1 MLVQLAIRIDFI
13 DEQTTTKLLE
23 SLSNSSS
30 KFIVWQEISKISKK
44 KHYHIYME
52 AETNIKLDSYMKKI
66 RRQFKNENYQSSQFC
81 VQKCKNIKKYMVYI
95 AKDGVHL
102 PIYTIEYT
110 DDQINSFKK
119 QSMAITNDKKL
130 PIYKK
135 LYNRWMELD
144 ESDQPKP
151 DLYSFI
157 ADTLVLE
164 FDKFCRKS
172 QIIDYAVYI
181 QIRQNQGKNTRTI
194 LNDEY
199 GLMDWNDYNSKKR
212 EQNYKQLV
220 ENQEYGDSEDDHEI
234 EI

>member
-1 MLVQLAIRIDFI
+1 MLVQLAIRIDYI
-13 DEQTTTKLLE
+13 DENTTTNILE
-23 SLSNSSS
+23 SLSNSSL
-30 KFIVWQEISKISKK
+30 KFIVSQEISKISKK

-52 AETNIKLDSYMKKI
+52 AEINIKLDSYMKKI
-66 RRQFKNENYQSSQFC
+66 RRQFKNYNYQQPQFC
-81 VQKCKNIKKYMVYI
+81 VQKCKNIKKYMIYLV
-95 AKDGVHL
+95 KDGIIL
-102 PIYTIEYT
+102 NNYTIAYT
-110 DDQINSFKK
+110 EDQINSFKK

-135 LYNRWMELD
+135 LYNRWIQFD

-157 ADTLVLE
+157 ANTLILE

-172 QIIDYAVYI
+172 QIVDYAVYI
-181 QIRQNQGKNTRTI
+181 QIRQNQGKKTRTI

-212 EQNYKQLV
+212 EQAYKQSV
-220 ENQEYGDSEDDHEI
+220 ENQEYGDSDDDKEMEI
-234 EI
+234 